1 MLLHLDM
8 FVLAMEA
15 YAQAPRAILIQ
26 HIMAIM
32 LRVQILMMMYMLP
45 MVMVVTR

>member
-15 YAQAPRAILIQ
+15 YAQAPRAILMQ
-26 HIMAIM
+26 HMMTTM
-32 LRVQILMMMYMLP
+32 LRVLIVMMIYMLP